1 MSLMVSIQIK
11 QKIAESRLGAVVTLA
26 HLTKDGRHLIM
37 VESGNLCIWDL
48 PNLTMLS
55 KQFMPDQIVQIILH
69 DGDSKFLL
77 VMKQKSDSQSQQ
89 FLCVQSRTIRT
100 ETMNYEF
107 QCPVLRIKPVCLTY
121 EEAYI
126 VTLAWEKKVKHV
138 FANNLG

>member
-1 MSLMVSIQIK
+1 MVSIQIK

-55 KQFMPDQIVQIILH
+55 KQFMPDQIVQVILY

-89 FLCVQSRTIRT
+89 CLCVQSRTIRT
-100 ETMNYEF
+100 ETKNYEF
-107 QCPVLRIKPVCLTY
+107 QCPVLRMKPVCLTS

-126 VTLAWEKKVKHV
+126 VTLAWEKKVKLV
-138 FANNLG
+138 FARNL

>member
-1 MSLMVSIQIK
+1 MVSIQIK

-26 HLTKDGRHLIM
+26 HLTKDGRYLIM

-55 KQFMPDQIVQIILH
+55 KQFMPVQIVQVILY

-89 FLCVQSRTIRT
+89 CLCVQSRTIRT
-100 ETMNYEF
+100 ETKNYEF
-107 QCPVLRIKPVCLTY
+107 QCPVLRMKPVCLTY

-126 VTLAWEKKVKHV
+126 VTLAWEKKVKLV
-138 FANNLG
+138 FARNL